1 MVIRPL
7 LPADLPALIDL
18 TVETFRPLFEGHVRP
33 LYGDDLFRLHH
44 GQWEQDY
51 RDELPTLH
59 DPAAGRWAAVA
70 ETDSTLAGLVAWR
83 IREKPDHGLVD
94 LLAVSAAHRR
104 QGWGHRLCAHALEE
118 MTKRGVQVVEIGTG
132 QDAFHAPAR
141 ALYSSLGFIEV
152 GIAGYIRKV

>member
-1 MVIRPL
+1 MIIRPL
-7 LPADLPALIDL
+7 VPADLPGLIDL
-18 TVETFRPLFEGHVRP
+18 TVETFRPFFEGCVRP

-59 DPAAGRWAAVA
+59 DPAAGRWVAVA
-70 ETDSTLAGLVAWR
+70 ETDAALAGLVAWH
-83 IREKPDHGLVD
+83 IREKPDHGVIQ
-94 LLAVSAAHRR
+94 LLAVSASHRR
-104 QGWGHRLCAHALEE
+104 QGWGHRLCAHALGE
-118 MTKRGVQVVEIGTG
+118 MTERGVQVVEIGTG

-141 ALYSSLGFIEV
+141 ALYASFGFIEV